1 MVICVLFHLTILY
14 KTSYKR
20 FTVRGTIRAEPEHL
34 GLEGGGT
41 SGFGRNHP
49 RIYGK
54 SCFPVNGVLETDT
67 ASRMARSGNGALSYS
82 VRSVVSPT
90 SKESLYETVVL
101 FAYGVVSA
109 GVAGYARSGGYPEKP
124 INMIIAFTAG
134 GSSDVQARIM
144 QKYWNKYAPQPWVF
158 VYKPGAGGI
167 IGFTEIAKARP
178 DGYTIGGLNVPHIIL
193 QPLAQNAQFAPDS
206 FKYICQV
213 VNDPQCIAVRKDSP
227 YQSTSEIIAAARKNP
242 GKIRVGLVGPLSGHH
257 LMFLDYGKKYPDAKL
272 TSVFYKGAADQN
284 AALLG
289 GEIDMIF
296 GNINDVMRSIDEFRV
311 LNVAAEKRNGFLP
324 DVPTLREAGIDM
336 VSDIRRCFA
345 APKGIKPAELD
356 ALRVL
361 FKKICEDPE
370 YLADMKKAG
379 QPAEYMDGE
388 AFAAYIAG
396 QQAHAQEALSA
407 AGLLKK

>member
-1 MVICVLFHLTILY
+1 
-14 KTSYKR
+14 
-20 FTVRGTIRAEPEHL
+20 
-34 GLEGGGT
+34 
-41 SGFGRNHP
+41 
-49 RIYGK
+49 
-54 SCFPVNGVLETDT
+54 
-67 ASRMARSGNGALSYS
+67 
-82 VRSVVSPT
+82 
-90 SKESLYETVVL
+90 
-101 FAYGVVSA
+101 
-109 GVAGYARSGGYPEKP
+109 
-124 INMIIAFTAG
+124 
-134 GSSDVQARIM
+134 
-144 QKYWNKYAPQPWVF
+144 
-158 VYKPGAGGI
+158 
-167 IGFTEIAKARP
+167 
-178 DGYTIGGLNVPHIIL
+178 
-193 QPLAQNAQFAPDS
+193 
-206 FKYICQV
+206 
-213 VNDPQCIAVRKDSP
+213 
-227 YQSTSEIIAAARKNP
+227 
-242 GKIRVGLVGPLSGHH
+242 
-257 LMFLDYGKKYPDAKL
+257 MFLDYGKKYPDAKL

-345 APKGIKPAELD
+345 APKGIKPAIGLTERETAELD

>member
-1 MVICVLFHLTILY
+1 
-14 KTSYKR
+14 
-20 FTVRGTIRAEPEHL
+20 
-34 GLEGGGT
+34 
-41 SGFGRNHP
+41 
-49 RIYGK
+49 
-54 SCFPVNGVLETDT
+54 
-67 ASRMARSGNGALSYS
+67 
-82 VRSVVSPT
+82 
-90 SKESLYETVVL
+90 
-101 FAYGVVSA
+101 
-109 GVAGYARSGGYPEKP
+109 
-124 INMIIAFTAG
+124 
-134 GSSDVQARIM
+134 VQARIM

-193 QPLAQNAQFAPDS
+193 QPLAQNAQFTPDS

-311 LNVAAEKRNGFLP
+311 LNVAAEKRNDFLP

>member
-1 MVICVLFHLTILY
+1 
-14 KTSYKR
+14 
-20 FTVRGTIRAEPEHL
+20 
-34 GLEGGGT
+34 
-41 SGFGRNHP
+41 
-49 RIYGK
+49 
-54 SCFPVNGVLETDT
+54 
-67 ASRMARSGNGALSYS
+67 
-82 VRSVVSPT
+82 
-90 SKESLYETVVL
+90 
-101 FAYGVVSA
+101 
-109 GVAGYARSGGYPEKP
+109 
-124 INMIIAFTAG
+124 
-134 GSSDVQARIM
+134 
-144 QKYWNKYAPQPWVF
+144 
-158 VYKPGAGGI
+158 
-167 IGFTEIAKARP
+167 
-178 DGYTIGGLNVPHIIL
+178 
-193 QPLAQNAQFAPDS
+193 
-206 FKYICQV
+206 
-213 VNDPQCIAVRKDSP
+213 
-227 YQSTSEIIAAARKNP
+227 
-242 GKIRVGLVGPLSGHH
+242 
-257 LMFLDYGKKYPDAKL
+257 MFLDYGKKYPDAKL

-311 LNVAAEKRNGFLP
+311 LNVAAEKRNDFLP

-379 QPAEYMDGE
+379 QPPEYMDGE

>member
-1 MVICVLFHLTILY
+1 MKLLSCLRTALCL
-14 KTSYKR
+14 
-20 FTVRGTIRAEPEHL
+20 L
-34 GLEGGGT
+34 GLLAM
-41 SGFGRNHP
+41 P
-49 RIYGK
+49 
-54 SCFPVNGVLETDT
+54 
-67 ASRMARSGNGALSYS
+67 AAA
-82 VRSVVSPT
+82 
-90 SKESLYETVVL
+90 
-101 FAYGVVSA
+101 A
-109 GVAGYARSGGYPEKP
+109 YPEKP

-193 QPLAQNAQFAPDS
+193 QPLAQNAQFTPDS

-296 GNINDVMRSIDEFRV
+296 GNINDVMRSIDE
-311 LNVAAEKRNGFLP
+311 
-324 DVPTLREAGIDM
+324 

>member
-1 MVICVLFHLTILY
+1 MKLLSCLRTALCL
-14 KTSYKR
+14 
-20 FTVRGTIRAEPEHL
+20 L
-34 GLEGGGT
+34 GLLAM
-41 SGFGRNHP
+41 P
-49 RIYGK
+49 
-54 SCFPVNGVLETDT
+54 
-67 ASRMARSGNGALSYS
+67 AAA
-82 VRSVVSPT
+82 
-90 SKESLYETVVL
+90 
-101 FAYGVVSA
+101 A
-109 GVAGYARSGGYPEKP
+109 YPEKP

-193 QPLAQNAQFAPDS
+193 QPLAQNAQFTPDS

-213 VNDPQCIAVRKDSP
+213 VNDPQRLAVRKDSP

-336 VSDIRRCFA
+336 VSDIHRCFA

-396 QQAHAQEALSA
+396 QQAHVQEALSA

>member
-1 MVICVLFHLTILY
+1 MKLLSCLRTALCL
-14 KTSYKR
+14 
-20 FTVRGTIRAEPEHL
+20 L
-34 GLEGGGT
+34 GLLAM
-41 SGFGRNHP
+41 P
-49 RIYGK
+49 
-54 SCFPVNGVLETDT
+54 
-67 ASRMARSGNGALSYS
+67 AAA
-82 VRSVVSPT
+82 
-90 SKESLYETVVL
+90 
-101 FAYGVVSA
+101 A
-109 GVAGYARSGGYPEKP
+109 YPEKP

-193 QPLAQNAQFAPDS
+193 QPLAQNAQFTPDS

-289 GEIDMIF
+289 DHGAAL
-296 GNINDVMRSIDEFRV
+296 V
-311 LNVAAEKRNGFLP
+311 LPEEGLDGKKLFVAA
-324 DVPTLREAGIDM
+324 AGILNDPQRM
-336 VSDIRRCFA
+336 ETMSQNMA
-345 APKGIKPAELD
+345 ALGIPD
-356 ALRVL
+356 ATKRIYDTV
-361 FKKICEDPE
+361 
-370 YLADMKKAG
+370 MT
-379 QPAEYMDGE
+379 
-388 AFAAYIAG
+388 
-396 QQAHAQEALSA
+396 
-407 AGLLKK
+407 LLK

>member
-1 MVICVLFHLTILY
+1 MKLLSCLRTALCL
-14 KTSYKR
+14 
-20 FTVRGTIRAEPEHL
+20 L
-34 GLEGGGT
+34 GLLAM
-41 SGFGRNHP
+41 P
-49 RIYGK
+49 
-54 SCFPVNGVLETDT
+54 
-67 ASRMARSGNGALSYS
+67 AAA
-82 VRSVVSPT
+82 
-90 SKESLYETVVL
+90 
-101 FAYGVVSA
+101 A
-109 GVAGYARSGGYPEKP
+109 YPEKP

-193 QPLAQNAQFAPDS
+193 QPLAQNAQFTPDS

-284 AALLG
+284 AALL
-289 GEIDMIF
+289 D
-296 GNINDVMRSIDEFRV
+296 
-311 LNVAAEKRNGFLP
+311 VAAEKRNGFLP

>member
-1 MVICVLFHLTILY
+1 MKKLVALMVALTM
-14 KTSYKR
+14 
-20 FTVRGTIRAEPEHL
+20 VL
-34 GLEGGGT
+34 GLAAVASAADYPTKGLIAINPWSAGGGT
-41 SGFGRNHP
+41 DNCLRAFCSALEKQLGVSVTVDNQTGASGVTGH
-49 RIYGK
+49 
-54 SCFPVNGVLETDT
+54 E
-67 ASRMARSGNGALSYS
+67 A
-82 VRSVVSPT
+82 
-90 SKESLYETVVL
+90 
-101 FAYGVVSA
+101 
-109 GVAGYARSGGYPEKP
+109 
-124 INMIIAFTAG
+124 IADA
-134 GSSDVQARIM
+134 D
-144 QKYWNKYAPQPWVF
+144 
-158 VYKPGAGGI
+158 
-167 IGFTEIAKARP
+167 P

-193 QPLAQNAQFAPDS
+193 QPLAQNAQFTPDS

-311 LNVAAEKRNGFLP
+311 LNVAAEKRNDFLP

>member
-1 MVICVLFHLTILY
+1 MKLLSCLRTALCL
-14 KTSYKR
+14 
-20 FTVRGTIRAEPEHL
+20 L
-34 GLEGGGT
+34 GLLAM
-41 SGFGRNHP
+41 P
-49 RIYGK
+49 
-54 SCFPVNGVLETDT
+54 
-67 ASRMARSGNGALSYS
+67 AAA
-82 VRSVVSPT
+82 
-90 SKESLYETVVL
+90 
-101 FAYGVVSA
+101 A
-109 GVAGYARSGGYPEKP
+109 YPEKP

-193 QPLAQNAQFAPDS
+193 QPLAQNAQFTPDS

-296 GNINDVMRSIDEFRV
+296 GNINDVIAFHRRVPGAQCRHRKAQWLPARRPDAARSGHRHGVRHPPLFCRAQGHQARRARRFAGALQED
-311 LNVAAEKRNGFLP
+311 
-324 DVPTLREAGIDM
+324 LRR
-336 VSDIRRCFA
+336 S
-345 APKGIKPAELD
+345 
-356 ALRVL
+356 
-361 FKKICEDPE
+361 
-370 YLADMKKAG
+370 
-379 QPAEYMDGE
+379 
-388 AFAAYIAG
+388 
-396 QQAHAQEALSA
+396 
-407 AGLLKK
+407 

>member
-1 MVICVLFHLTILY
+1 MKVLSRILVALCL
-14 KTSYKR
+14 S
-20 FTVRGTIRAEPEHL
+20 
-34 GLEGGGT
+34 GL
-41 SGFGRNHP
+41 
-49 RIYGK
+49 
-54 SCFPVNGVLETDT
+54 L
-67 ASRMARSGNGALSYS
+67 ASPAA
-82 VRSVVSPT
+82 
-90 SKESLYETVVL
+90 
-101 FAYGVVSA
+101 AA
-109 GVAGYARSGGYPEKP
+109 YPEKP
-124 INMIIAFTAG
+124 INMIIVFTAG

-167 IGFTEIAKARP
+167 IGSTEIAKARP

-193 QPLAQNAQFAPDS
+193 QSLAQNAQYSPES

-227 YQSTSEIIAAARKNP
+227 FKSTREIIDYATAHP

-257 LMFLDYGKKYPDAKL
+257 VMYLEYQKKFPKAKL
-272 TSVFYKGAADQN
+272 TNVFYKGAADQN

-311 LNVAAEKRNGFLP
+311 LNVAAEQRNAFVP
-324 DVPTLREAGIDM
+324 DSPTLREEGIDM

-345 APKGIKPAELD
+345 APKDIQPERLET
-356 ALRVL
+356 LRAL
-361 FKKICEDPE
+361 FKQICEDPD

-379 QPAEYMDGE
+379 QPTEYMDGE
-388 AFAAYIAG
+388 AFAAYIAS
-396 QQAHAQEALSA
+396 QHEHARQALSE

>member
-1 MVICVLFHLTILY
+1 MKLLSCLRTALCL
-14 KTSYKR
+14 
-20 FTVRGTIRAEPEHL
+20 L
-34 GLEGGGT
+34 GLLAM
-41 SGFGRNHP
+41 P
-49 RIYGK
+49 
-54 SCFPVNGVLETDT
+54 
-67 ASRMARSGNGALSYS
+67 AAA
-82 VRSVVSPT
+82 
-90 SKESLYETVVL
+90 
-101 FAYGVVSA
+101 A
-109 GVAGYARSGGYPEKP
+109 YPEKP

-193 QPLAQNAQFAPDS
+193 QPLAQNAQFTPDS

-311 LNVAAEKRNGFLP
+311 LNVAAEKRNGIKRNLVYFNY
-324 DVPTLREAGIDM
+324 
-336 VSDIRRCFA
+336 IR
-345 APKGIKPAELD
+345 
-356 ALRVL
+356 
-361 FKKICEDPE
+361 KKKNED
-370 YLADMKKAG
+370 
-379 QPAEYMDGE
+379 
-388 AFAAYIAG
+388 FI
-396 QQAHAQEALSA
+396 
-407 AGLLKK
+407 

>member
-1 MVICVLFHLTILY
+1 MKKLVALMVALTMVLGLASVASAAEYPSKGISVICPW
-14 KTSYKR
+14 
-20 FTVRGTIRAEPEHL
+20 GA
-34 GLEGGGT
+34 GGGT
-41 SGFGRNHP
+41 DAVLRAFCEAM
-49 RIYGK
+49 GK
-54 SCFPVNGVLETDT
+54 NLGVTL
-67 ASRMARSGNGALSYS
+67 
-82 VRSVVSPT
+82 
-90 SKESLYETVVL
+90 TVDN
-101 FAYGVVSA
+101 
-109 GVAGYARSGGYPEKP
+109 RTGG
-124 INMIIAFTAG
+124 
-134 GSSDVQARIM
+134 
-144 QKYWNKYAPQPWVF
+144 
-158 VYKPGAGGI
+158 GGI
-167 IGFTEIAKARP
+167 IGHQAIADAEP

-193 QPLAQNAQFAPDS
+193 QPLAQNAQFTPDS

-311 LNVAAEKRNGFLP
+311 LNVAAEKRNDFLP